1 MQQPDVPTSVHTRLL
16 CTCAHRIGMAEV
28 DAAGLIYFAAPMPW
42 AERLFS
48 DWLADLGYTTRA
60 LFQSGAA
67 YPVVD
72 AHVEYLAPLA
82 LDDVVRLELSAQ
94 RIGTKSFVLRTQ
106 AVRTRD
112 AAVCVRVELVHVY
125 VTGLGG
131 DLQSATLPGWLTAC
145 LRGERP

>member
-1 MQQPDVPTSVHTRLL
+1 
-16 CTCAHRIGMAEV
+16 MAEV

-42 AERLFS
+42 AERVFS
-48 DWLADLGYTTRA
+48 EWLADLGHTTRA
-60 LFQSGAA
+60 LFESGAA

-82 LDDVVRLELSAQ
+82 LDDVVRLELSAR
-94 RIGTKSFVLRTQ
+94 RIGTKSFVVRTQ
-106 AVRTRD
+106 AVREQDET
-112 AAVCVRVELVHVY
+112 VCVRVELVHVY

-131 DLQSATLPGWLTAC
+131 DLESTALPNWLTAC